1 MRAAAAARAD
11 GSLRASVGESQ
22 QQQQQQSLQPQR

>member
-1 MRAAAAARAD
+1 MRAAAARAD
-11 GSLRASVGESQ
+11 GSLRASVGELQQ

>member
-1 MRAAAAARAD
+1 MRAAAARAD

-22 QQQQQQSLQPQR
+22 QQQQQQQSLQPQR